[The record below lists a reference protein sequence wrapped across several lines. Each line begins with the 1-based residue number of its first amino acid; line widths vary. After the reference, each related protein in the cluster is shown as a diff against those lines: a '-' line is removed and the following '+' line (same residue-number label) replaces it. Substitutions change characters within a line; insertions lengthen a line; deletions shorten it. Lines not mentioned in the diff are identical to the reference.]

1 MKLKL
6 INTSVL
12 GASLLLSAVSFTS
25 CCDDND
31 WDVDGNYDRMFHTTS
46 LSVDAKDDRVGVI
59 FDKVPG
65 AISYQVEINRDT
77 LYDDIELNA
86 NGNSIIQELTTSPD
100 TIYDLE
106 GTTKYF
112 LRMRTLGENGK
123 VSKWKYLAKYSFR
136 TKSEQIIS
144 NIVPAS
150 RSAKVYFNAAKTI
163 DRAFVYKDED
173 SVKIDNENIDFENG
187 EINVTGLK
195 ANTTYRVKLWNGEN
209 CRGNMSF
216 KTTEDFP
223 EGYDVINLSINDDLN
238 EILATS
244 SNSKVVILMPQG
256 MEYFMPK
263 GTDGTYTTPV
273 IPENITSVYFWGAV
287 GESQPTFH
295 ARGINV
301 NGNKDIVRF
310 YNLNLVNEGTGADY
324 ILNISGSNDINKIQI
339 DKCSVSQTRGV
350 VRFQSI
356 NGGTVNEIT
365 INNCMISNIGSYGV
379 FNSKGQKALNIGTLN
394 LTNSTISGV
403 AAGAL
408 INAGQSGMNINVDHC
423 TIYNSVQA
431 GKSLI
436 DVNKLTDIVPNIS
449 NTLIGPFNG
458 SDGTKAIKGCSM
470 KGQVNVSSTFYTSDQ
485 LWNSGFELG
494 NDIPATSKDFWT
506 DAVNGDF
513 TITVAY
519 RDTYGQYGDPRWVT
533 E

>member
-1 MKLKL
+1 
-6 INTSVL
+6 
-12 GASLLLSAVSFTS
+12 
-25 CCDDND
+25 
-31 WDVDGNYDRMFHTTS
+31 
-46 LSVDAKDDRVGVI
+46 
-59 FDKVPG
+59 
-65 AISYQVEINRDT
+65 
-77 LYDDIELNA
+77 
-86 NGNSIIQELTTSPD
+86 
-100 TIYDLE
+100 
-106 GTTKYF
+106 
-112 LRMRTLGENGK
+112 
-123 VSKWKYLAKYSFR
+123 
-136 TKSEQIIS
+136 
-144 NIVPAS
+144 
-150 RSAKVYFNAAKTI
+150 
-163 DRAFVYKDED
+163 
-173 SVKIDNENIDFENG
+173 
-187 EINVTGLK
+187 
-195 ANTTYRVKLWNGEN
+195 
-209 CRGNMSF
+209 MSF

-223 EGYDVINLSINDDLN
+223 EGYDVINLSVNDDLN

-339 DKCSVSQTRGV
+339 DKCSVSKTRGV

-408 INAGQSGMNINVDHC
+408 INADQSGMNINVDHC

-458 SDGTKAIKGCSM
+458 SDGTKTIKGCSM